1 MSGDEVRVDPE
12 DLRAKAAQIEAVS
25 WGTNPV
31 QVPAVPA
38 DALNTAQTA
47 VDNLNANAETLAEHQ
62 EYGKK
67 QGQRLAET
75 LRLVASA
82 YATVD
87 HNAME
92 NINTT
97 IPGAAP
103 APPAPVTPG
112 ANTVPAPTAPQPLPT
127 RRSMQSGDYMEV
139 MAAQDALLNGDQ
151 AASLQ
156 AAATTWAQNGAT
168 LATAAEG
175 FELSSVNWEG
185 EAADAAY
192 RSFND
197 YQAFLLELSGAWTRL
212 ASEAQ
217 RVAAAHISAVGNH
230 TPVAQRYAQLEA
242 QLPAAIA
249 NGGSA
254 ARVIQLEME
263 ELQKQSE
270 ELRHQYAREAQPDE
284 VNPPEPPRNTGAP
297 PIPLRSNGDP
307 RRAAGAPEQQDGG
320 SGGQQSSNGGS
331 GSTGTAAS
339 TPQSMPQDAPMSPM
353 SAVEQ
358 ASQAGQSAGQQG
370 GGSPGGG
377 QPGGSPGGSSPGG
390 GSTGGGQPGG
400 GMPSGPKS
408 DPKLPIDPSLR
419 PAATGGG
426 GASGGGA
433 GGGGMPGAAMQPAV
447 GAETVAPTPVVT
459 PVVPTAAAGG
469 AATGGGMAGG
479 GMGGMAPMMGAG
491 QGGGTGEKKRNPQLS
506 QDEELY
512 TEERP
517 WTEAVIGNRVRRR
530 GGPDDSKKESQ

>member
-1 MSGDEVRVDPE
+1 MSGDEVRVEPE
-12 DLRAKAAQIEAVS
+12 DLRAKAAQIEAIS

-38 DALNTAQTA
+38 DALTTAQTA
-47 VDNLNANAETLAEHQ
+47 VDNLNANAKTLAEHQ

-82 YATVD
+82 YETVD

-92 NINTT
+92 NINNT

-112 ANTVPAPTAPQPLPT
+112 TNTVPAPTAPQPLPIQ
-127 RRSMQSGDYMEV
+127 RGMASGDYMEV
-139 MAAQDALLNGDQ
+139 MAAQGALLTGDQ

-197 YQAFLLELSGAWTRL
+197 YQAFLVELSGAWTRL

-217 RVAAAHISAVGNH
+217 RVAAAHINAVGNH
-230 TPVAQRYAQLEA
+230 TPVAQQYAQLEA

-254 ARVIQLEME
+254 ARVIQLKME
-263 ELQKQSE
+263 ELQKESE

-284 VNPPEPPRNTGAP
+284 VNPPEPPKNTGTP
-297 PIPLRSNGDP
+297 PIPVRSNGDP
-307 RRAAGAPEQQDGG
+307 RRAAGTPEQQGGG
-320 SGGQQSSNGGS
+320 SGGQQASNGATGGS
-331 GSTGTAAS
+331 GGA
-339 TPQSMPQDAPMSPM
+339 PQSMPQDAPLSPM
-353 SAVEQ
+353 SAAEQ
-358 ASQAGQSAGQQG
+358 ASQAGQQAAQQGGQQG

-377 QPGGSPGGSSPGG
+377 QPGGSPGGGSPGG
-390 GSTGGGQPGG
+390 SPPGG
-400 GMPSGPKS
+400 GIPGGPKS
-408 DPKLPIDPSLR
+408 DPKLPADPSLR
-419 PAATGGG
+419 PAAAGGG

-433 GGGGMPGAAMQPAV
+433 GGGGGIPGAAMQPAV
-447 GAETVAPTPVVT
+447 GAETVAPTPVVA
-459 PVVPTAAAGG
+459 PVVPAAAAGG
-469 AATGGGMAGG
+469 VAGGGMAGG

>member
-1 MSGDEVRVDPE
+1 MSGDEVRVDPV
-12 DLRAKAAQIEAVS
+12 DLRAKASQIEAIS
-25 WGTNPV
+25 WGNNPV
-31 QVPAVPA
+31 EMPAMPA
-38 DALNTAQTA
+38 DALSTARTA
-47 VDNLNANAETLAEHQ
+47 VDNLNANATSLAEHQ

-75 LRLVASA
+75 LRLVADA

-92 NINTT
+92 NINNT

-112 ANTVPAPTAPQPLPT
+112 ANAVPAPTAPQPLPIQ
-127 RRSMQSGDYMEV
+127 RGMESGDYMEV
-139 MAAQDALLNGDQ
+139 MAAQGALLTGDQ

-197 YQAFLLELSGAWTRL
+197 YQAFLVELSGAWARL

-230 TPVAQRYAQLEA
+230 TPLAQQYAQLEA

-254 ARVIQLEME
+254 ARVIQLKME
-263 ELQKQSE
+263 ELQKESE

-297 PIPLRSNGDP
+297 PIPVRSNGDP
-307 RRAAGAPEQQDGG
+307 RGAAGTSEQQGG
-320 SGGQQSSNGGS
+320 SSGEQQPSNG
-331 GSTGTAAS
+331 AAGGA
-339 TPQSMPQDAPMSPM
+339 PQSMPQDGPMSPM
-353 SAVEQ
+353 SAAEQ
-358 ASQAGQSAGQQG
+358 ASQAGQQGGQQG

-377 QPGGSPGGSSPGG
+377 QPGGGSPGG
-390 GSTGGGQPGG
+390 GSPGGGQPGG
-400 GMPSGPKS
+400 GMPGGPKG
-408 DPKLPIDPSLR
+408 DTKFPTDPSLR
-419 PAATGGG
+419 PAAAGGGGSGG
-426 GASGGGA
+426 GASGGG
-433 GGGGMPGAAMQPAV
+433 GGGGVPGAPLQPAV
-447 GAETVAPTPVVT
+447 GAETVAPTPVVG
-459 PVVPTAAAGG
+459 PVIPAAAAGG
-469 AATGGGMAGG
+469 AAGGGMAGG
-479 GMGGMAPMMGAG
+479 GMGGMAPIMGAG

-530 GGPDDSKKESQ
+530 GGPDDTKKESQ